1 VKKNQGKIFFGLIFF
16 TIIIVSYFLDINKII
31 TFEKIKD
38 IYQDLQILI
47 NQNYYFYFFIFF
59 ILYVVVTAFALPIS
73 LLKTLLAGALFG
85 FWPGLIL
92 VSFASSIGS
101 TFCFLFSRYALRA
114 YIQKKFSNYLEKIN
128 KGIETDGWL
137 YLLFLRLSPIFP
149 FFIIN
154 LVFGLTKMKTLEFY
168 IVSQI
173 GMFIATA
180 IFVNA
185 GVQIANINSLEEILG
200 FKIIASLTLIGI
212 FPLLIKYIYNMIK
225 NERTNKKIYQNGM
238 RYN

>member
-1 VKKNQGKIFFGLIFF
+1 MKKNRGKIFFGLVFF
-16 TIIIVSYFLDINKII
+16 TIIIVGYIFDFNKILSFD
-31 TFEKIKD
+31 TIKAT
-38 IYQDLQILI
+38 YQDIQILI
-47 NQNYYFYFFIFF
+47 NKNYILYYSAFF

-73 LLKTLLAGALFG
+73 LIKTLLAGALFG

-114 YIQKKFSNYLEKIN
+114 YIQKRFSNYLEKIN

-168 IVSQI
+168 VVSQI

-185 GVQIANINSLEEILG
+185 GVQISNLNSLEEILS
-200 FKIIASLTLIGI
+200 FKIVASLTVIGL
-212 FPLLIKYIYNMIK
+212 FPLLVKYIYKMIK
-225 NERTNKKIYQNGM
+225 K
-238 RYN
+238 

>member
-1 VKKNQGKIFFGLIFF
+1 MKKNRGKIFFGLVFFLIIVTGYLVDLNKILSFSIIKDTYQDFQVLVSENYVLYFVIFF
-16 TIIIVSYFLDINKII
+16 V
-31 TFEKIKD
+31 
-38 IYQDLQILI
+38 
-47 NQNYYFYFFIFF
+47 
-59 ILYVVVTAFALPIS
+59 LYVIVTAFALPIS

-101 TFCFLFSRYALRA
+101 TFCFLFSRYALRNYTQA
-114 YIQKKFSNYLEKIN
+114 KFSKYLEKVN

-154 LVFGLTKMKTLEFY
+154 LVFGLTKMRASEFY
-168 IVSQI
+168 IVSQV
-173 GMFIATA
+173 GMFIGTA

-185 GVQIANINSLEEILG
+185 GVQIGNLNSIEEILTL
-200 FKIIASLTLIGI
+200 KVIMSLTLIGV
-212 FPLLIKYIYNMIK
+212 FPLLINLIYK
-225 NERTNKKIYQNGM
+225 RFKK
-238 RYN
+238 

>member
-1 VKKNQGKIFFGLIFF
+1 MKKNQGKIFFGLIFF
-16 TIIIVSYFLDINKII
+16 SIIIVSYFLDINKII

-114 YIQKKFSNYLEKIN
+114 YVQKKFSNYLEKIN

-185 GVQIANINSLEEILG
+185 GVQIANINSLEEILS

-212 FPLLIKYIYNMIK
+212 FPLLIKYIYNKIK
-225 NERTNKKIYQNGM
+225 NERAN
-238 RYN
+238 

>member
-1 VKKNQGKIFFGLIFF
+1 MKKNRGKIFFGLVFF
-16 TIIIVSYFLDINKII
+16 TIIIVGYIFDFNKVLSFD
-31 TFEKIKD
+31 TIKAT
-38 IYQDLQILI
+38 YQDIQILI
-47 NQNYYFYFFIFF
+47 NKNYILYYSAFF
-59 ILYVVVTAFALPIS
+59 ILYIVVTAFALPIS
-73 LLKTLLAGALFG
+73 LIKTLLAGALFG

-114 YIQKKFSNYLEKIN
+114 YIQKRFSNYLEKIN

-168 IVSQI
+168 LVSQI

-185 GVQIANINSLEEILG
+185 GVQISNLNSLEEILS
-200 FKIIASLTLIGI
+200 FKIVASLTVIGL
-212 FPLLIKYIYNMIK
+212 FPLLVKYIYKMIK
-225 NERTNKKIYQNGM
+225 K
-238 RYN
+238 

>member
-16 TIIIVSYFLDINKII
+16 TIIIVSYFLDKNKII

-149 FFIIN
+149 FFIVN

-185 GVQIANINSLEEILG
+185 GVQIANINSLEEILS

-225 NERTNKKIYQNGM
+225 NERAN
-238 RYN
+238 

>member
-1 VKKNQGKIFFGLIFF
+1 MKKNRGKIFFGFVFF
-16 TIIIVSYFLDINKII
+16 TIIIVGYIFDFNKILSFD
-31 TFEKIKD
+31 TIKAT
-38 IYQDLQILI
+38 YQDIQILI
-47 NQNYYFYFFIFF
+47 NKNYILYYSAFF

-73 LLKTLLAGALFG
+73 LIKTLLAGALFG

-114 YIQKKFSNYLEKIN
+114 YIQKRFSNYLEKIN

-168 IVSQI
+168 VVSQI

-185 GVQIANINSLEEILG
+185 GVQISNLNSLEEILS
-200 FKIIASLTLIGI
+200 FKIVASLTVIGL
-212 FPLLIKYIYNMIK
+212 FPLLVKYIYKMIK
-225 NERTNKKIYQNGM
+225 K
-238 RYN
+238 

>member
-1 VKKNQGKIFFGLIFF
+1 MKKNRGKIFFGLVFF
-16 TIIIVSYFLDINKII
+16 TIIIVGYIFDFNKILSFD
-31 TFEKIKD
+31 TIKAT
-38 IYQDLQILI
+38 YQDIQILI
-47 NQNYYFYFFIFF
+47 NKNYILYYSAFF
-59 ILYVVVTAFALPIS
+59 ILYIVVTAFALPIS
-73 LLKTLLAGALFG
+73 LIKTLLAGALFG

-114 YIQKKFSNYLEKIN
+114 YIQKRFSNYLEKIN

-168 IVSQI
+168 IISQI

-185 GVQIANINSLEEILG
+185 GVQISNLNSLEEILS
-200 FKIIASLTLIGI
+200 FKIVASLTVIGL
-212 FPLLIKYIYNMIK
+212 FPLLVKYIYKMIK
-225 NERTNKKIYQNGM
+225 K
-238 RYN
+238 

>member
-1 VKKNQGKIFFGLIFF
+1 MKKNRGKIFFGLVFFLIIVTGYLVDLNKILSFSIIKDTYQDFQVLVSENYVLYFVIFF
-16 TIIIVSYFLDINKII
+16 V
-31 TFEKIKD
+31 
-38 IYQDLQILI
+38 
-47 NQNYYFYFFIFF
+47 
-59 ILYVVVTAFALPIS
+59 LYVIVTAFALPIS

-101 TFCFLFSRYALRA
+101 TFCFLFSRYVLRN
-114 YIQKKFSNYLEKIN
+114 YTQNKFSKYLEKVN

-154 LVFGLTKMKTLEFY
+154 LVFGLTKMRALEFY
-168 IVSQI
+168 LVSQV
-173 GMFIATA
+173 GMFVGTA

-185 GVQIANINSLEEILG
+185 GVQISNLNSIEEILTL
-200 FKIIASLTLIGI
+200 KVIMSLTLIGV
-212 FPLLIKYIYNMIK
+212 FPLLIKLIYKIF
-225 NERTNKKIYQNGM
+225 KK
-238 RYN
+238 

>member
-1 VKKNQGKIFFGLIFF
+1 MKKNRGKIFFGLVFF
-16 TIIIVSYFLDINKII
+16 TIIIVGYIFDFNKILSFD
-31 TFEKIKD
+31 TIKAT
-38 IYQDLQILI
+38 YQDIQILI
-47 NQNYYFYFFIFF
+47 NKNYILYYSVFF
-59 ILYVVVTAFALPIS
+59 ILYIVVTAFALPIS
-73 LLKTLLAGALFG
+73 LIKTLLAGALFG

-114 YIQKKFSNYLEKIN
+114 YIQKRFSNYLEKIN

-168 IVSQI
+168 VVSQI

-185 GVQIANINSLEEILG
+185 GVQISNLNSLEEILS
-200 FKIIASLTLIGI
+200 FKIVASLTVIGL
-212 FPLLIKYIYNMIK
+212 FPLLIKYIYKMIK
-225 NERTNKKIYQNGM
+225 K
-238 RYN
+238 

>member
-1 VKKNQGKIFFGLIFF
+1 MKKNQGKIFFGLIFF
-16 TIIIVSYFLDINKII
+16 SIIIVSYFLDINKII

-38 IYQDLQILI
+38 IYLNSQILI
-47 NQNYYFYFFIFF
+47 NQNYYLYFFIFF

-114 YIQKKFSNYLEKIN
+114 YVQKKFSNYLEKIN

-185 GVQIANINSLEEILG
+185 GVQIANINSLEEILS

-212 FPLLIKYIYNMIK
+212 FPLLIKYIYNKIK
-225 NERTNKKIYQNGM
+225 NERAN
-238 RYN
+238 

>member
-1 VKKNQGKIFFGLIFF
+1 MKKNKGKIFFGLVFF
-16 TIIIVSYFLDINKII
+16 LIIIISYFIDLSEILSFSII
-31 TFEKIKD
+31 KNT
-38 IYQDLQILI
+38 YQDIQLLVNKNYTLYFIL
-47 NQNYYFYFFIFF
+47 FFI
-59 ILYVVVTAFALPIS
+59 IYVVVTAFALPIS

-101 TFCFLFSRYALRA
+101 TFCFLFSRYTLRN
-114 YIQKKFSNYLEKIN
+114 YIQVRFHKYLVKIN

-154 LVFGLTKMKTLEFY
+154 LVFGLTKIRAIEFY
-168 IVSQI
+168 LVSQV
-173 GMFIATA
+173 GMFIGTA

-185 GVQIANINSLEEILG
+185 GVQIGGLNSIEEILSL
-200 FKIIASLTLIGI
+200 KVIMSLTLIGI
-212 FPLLIKYIYNMIK
+212 FPLLIKSIYK
-225 NERTNKKIYQNGM
+225 RFKK
-238 RYN
+238 

>member
-1 VKKNQGKIFFGLIFF
+1 MKKNRGKIFFGLVFF
-16 TIIIVSYFLDINKII
+16 TIIIVGFIFDFNKILSFD
-31 TFEKIKD
+31 TIKAT
-38 IYQDLQILI
+38 YQDIQILI
-47 NQNYYFYFFIFF
+47 NKNYILYYSAFF
-59 ILYVVVTAFALPIS
+59 ILYIVVTAFALPIS
-73 LLKTLLAGALFG
+73 LIKTLLAGALFG

-114 YIQKKFSNYLEKIN
+114 YIQKRFSNYLEKIN

-168 IVSQI
+168 VVSQI

-185 GVQIANINSLEEILG
+185 GVQISNLNSLEEILS
-200 FKIIASLTLIGI
+200 FKIVASLTVIGL
-212 FPLLIKYIYNMIK
+212 FPLLVKYIYKMIK
-225 NERTNKKIYQNGM
+225 K
-238 RYN
+238 

>member
-1 VKKNQGKIFFGLIFF
+1 MKKNRGKIFFGLVFF
-16 TIIIVSYFLDINKII
+16 TIIIVGYIFDFNKILSFDAIKDTYQDIQKLINKN
-31 TFEKIKD
+31 
-38 IYQDLQILI
+38 YIL
-47 NQNYYFYFFIFF
+47 YYSVFF
-59 ILYVVVTAFALPIS
+59 ILYIVVTAFALPIS
-73 LLKTLLAGALFG
+73 LIKTLLAGALFG

-114 YIQKKFSNYLEKIN
+114 YIQKRFSNYLEKIN

-168 IVSQI
+168 LVSQI

-185 GVQIANINSLEEILG
+185 GVQISNLNSLEEILS
-200 FKIIASLTLIGI
+200 FKIVASLTVIGL
-212 FPLLIKYIYNMIK
+212 FPLLVKYIYKMIK
-225 NERTNKKIYQNGM
+225 K
-238 RYN
+238 

>member
-1 VKKNQGKIFFGLIFF
+1 MKKNRGKIFFGFVFF
-16 TIIIVSYFLDINKII
+16 LIIVSGYLVDLNEILSFSI
-31 TFEKIKD
+31 IKD
-38 IYQDLQILI
+38 TYQDLQVLVSE
-47 NQNYYFYFFIFF
+47 NYVHYFVIFF
-59 ILYVVVTAFALPIS
+59 ILYVIVTAFALPIS

-101 TFCFLFSRYALRA
+101 SFCFLFSRYALRNYTQA
-114 YIQKKFSNYLEKIN
+114 KFSKYLEKVN

-154 LVFGLTKMKTLEFY
+154 LVFGLTKMRALEFY
-168 IVSQI
+168 LVSQV
-173 GMFIATA
+173 GMFIGTA

-185 GVQIANINSLEEILG
+185 GVQIGNLNSIEEILTL
-200 FKIIASLTLIGI
+200 KVIMSLTLIGF
-212 FPLLIKYIYNMIK
+212 FPLLINLIYK
-225 NERTNKKIYQNGM
+225 SFKK
-238 RYN
+238 

>member
-1 VKKNQGKIFFGLIFF
+1 MKKNRGKIFFFLVFF
-16 TIIIVSYFLDINKII
+16 LIIVIGYLFDLNKILSFSI
-31 TFEKIKD
+31 IKN
-38 IYQDLQILI
+38 IYQNFQVLVSK
-47 NQNYYFYFFIFF
+47 NYVLYFVIFF
-59 ILYVVVTAFALPIS
+59 ILYVIVTAFALPIS

-101 TFCFLFSRYALRA
+101 TFCFLFSRYALRN
-114 YIQKKFSNYLEKIN
+114 YTQVKFSKYLEKVN

-154 LVFGLTKMKTLEFY
+154 LVFGLTKMRALEFY
-168 IVSQI
+168 LVSQV
-173 GMFIATA
+173 GMFIGTA

-185 GVQIANINSLEEILG
+185 GVQIGNLNSIEEILTL
-200 FKIIASLTLIGI
+200 KVIMSLTLIGV
-212 FPLLIKYIYNMIK
+212 FPLLIKLIYK
-225 NERTNKKIYQNGM
+225 NFKK
-238 RYN
+238 

>member
-1 VKKNQGKIFFGLIFF
+1 MKKNKGKIFFGLVFFLIIVTGYLFDLNEILSFSIIKDTYQDFQVLVSKNYVFYFVIFF
-16 TIIIVSYFLDINKII
+16 T
-31 TFEKIKD
+31 
-38 IYQDLQILI
+38 
-47 NQNYYFYFFIFF
+47 
-59 ILYVVVTAFALPIS
+59 LYVIVTAFALPIS

-101 TFCFLFSRYALRA
+101 TFCFLFSRYALRNYTQA
-114 YIQKKFSNYLEKIN
+114 KFSKYLEKVN

-154 LVFGLTKMKTLEFY
+154 LVFGLTKMRALEFY
-168 IVSQI
+168 LVSQV
-173 GMFIATA
+173 GMFIGTA

-185 GVQIANINSLEEILG
+185 GVQIGNLNSIEEILTL
-200 FKIIASLTLIGI
+200 KVIMSLTLIGV
-212 FPLLIKYIYNMIK
+212 FPLLINLIYK
-225 NERTNKKIYQNGM
+225 SFKK
-238 RYN
+238 

>member
-1 VKKNQGKIFFGLIFF
+1 MKKNRGKIFFGLVFF
-16 TIIIVSYFLDINKII
+16 TIIIVGYIFDFNKILS
-31 TFEKIKD
+31 FDVIKAT
-38 IYQDLQILI
+38 YQDIQILI
-47 NQNYYFYFFIFF
+47 NKNYILYYSVFF
-59 ILYVVVTAFALPIS
+59 ILYIVVTAFALPIS
-73 LLKTLLAGALFG
+73 LIKTLLAGALFG

-114 YIQKKFSNYLEKIN
+114 YIQKRFSNYLEKIN

-168 IVSQI
+168 LVSQI

-185 GVQIANINSLEEILG
+185 GVQISNLNSLEEILS
-200 FKIIASLTLIGI
+200 FKIVASLTVIGL
-212 FPLLIKYIYNMIK
+212 FPLLVKYIYKMIK
-225 NERTNKKIYQNGM
+225 K
-238 RYN
+238 

>member
-1 VKKNQGKIFFGLIFF
+1 MKKNRGKIFFGLVFF
-16 TIIIVSYFLDINKII
+16 TIIIVGYIFDFNKILSFD
-31 TFEKIKD
+31 TIKAT
-38 IYQDLQILI
+38 YQDIHILI
-47 NQNYYFYFFIFF
+47 NKKYILYYSAFF
-59 ILYVVVTAFALPIS
+59 ILYIVVTAFALPIS
-73 LLKTLLAGALFG
+73 LIKTLLAGALFG

-114 YIQKKFSNYLEKIN
+114 YIQKRFSNYLEKIN

-137 YLLFLRLSPIFP
+137 YLLFLRLSQIFP

-168 IVSQI
+168 VVSQI

-185 GVQIANINSLEEILG
+185 GVQISNLNSLEEILS
-200 FKIIASLTLIGI
+200 FKIVASLTVIGL
-212 FPLLIKYIYNMIK
+212 FPLLVKYIYKMIK
-225 NERTNKKIYQNGM
+225 K
-238 RYN
+238 

>member
-225 NERTNKKIYQNGM
+225 NEQAN
-238 RYN
+238 

>member
-1 VKKNQGKIFFGLIFF
+1 MKKNRGKIFFGLVFF
-16 TIIIVSYFLDINKII
+16 TIIIVSYFTDLSEILSFDI
-31 TFEKIKD
+31 IKNT
-38 IYQDLQILI
+38 YQDIQVLVNKNYTL
-47 NQNYYFYFFIFF
+47 YYFVFF

-92 VSFASSIGS
+92 VSFASSVGS
-101 TFCFLFSRYALRA
+101 TFCFFFSRYALRA
-114 YIQKKFSNYLEKIN
+114 YTQRRFSSYLEKVN
-128 KGIETDGWL
+128 KGIESDGWL

-154 LVFGLTKMKTLEFY
+154 LVFGLTKMRTLEFY

-173 GMFIATA
+173 GMFIGTA

-185 GVQIANINSLEEILG
+185 GVQISNLNSIEEILT
-200 FKIIASLTLIGI
+200 FKVILSLTLIGL
-212 FPLLIKYIYNMIK
+212 FPLLIKLLYK
-225 NERTNKKIYQNGM
+225 SLKK
-238 RYN
+238 

>member
-1 VKKNQGKIFFGLIFF
+1 MKKNQGKIFFGLIFF

-114 YIQKKFSNYLEKIN
+114 YVQKKFSNYLEKIN

-185 GVQIANINSLEEILG
+185 GVQIANINSLEEILS
-200 FKIIASLTLIGI
+200 FKIIVSLTLIGI

-225 NERTNKKIYQNGM
+225 NERAN
-238 RYN
+238 

>member
-1 VKKNQGKIFFGLIFF
+1 MKKNRGKIFFGLVFFLIIVIGYLFDLNKILSFSIIKDTYQDFQVLVSENYVLYFVIFF
-16 TIIIVSYFLDINKII
+16 V
-31 TFEKIKD
+31 
-38 IYQDLQILI
+38 
-47 NQNYYFYFFIFF
+47 
-59 ILYVVVTAFALPIS
+59 LYVIVTAFALPIS

-101 TFCFLFSRYALRA
+101 TFCFLFSRYALRN
-114 YIQKKFSNYLEKIN
+114 YTQNKFSKYLEKVN

-154 LVFGLTKMKTLEFY
+154 LAFGLTKMRALEFY
-168 IVSQI
+168 LVSQV
-173 GMFIATA
+173 GMFIGTA

-185 GVQIANINSLEEILG
+185 GVQIGNLNSIEEILTL
-200 FKIIASLTLIGI
+200 KVIMSLTLIGF
-212 FPLLIKYIYNMIK
+212 FPLLINLIYK
-225 NERTNKKIYQNGM
+225 SFKK
-238 RYN
+238 

>member
-1 VKKNQGKIFFGLIFF
+1 MKKNQGKIFFGLIFF

-38 IYQDLQILI
+38 VYQDLQILI

-225 NERTNKKIYQNGM
+225 NERAN
-238 RYN
+238 

>member
-1 VKKNQGKIFFGLIFF
+1 MKKNRGKIFFGLVFF
-16 TIIIVSYFLDINKII
+16 TIIIVGYIFDFNKILSFD
-31 TFEKIKD
+31 TIKAT
-38 IYQDLQILI
+38 YQDIQILI
-47 NQNYYFYFFIFF
+47 NKHYILYYSAFF
-59 ILYVVVTAFALPIS
+59 ILYIVVTAFALPIS
-73 LLKTLLAGALFG
+73 LIKTLLAGALFG

-114 YIQKKFSNYLEKIN
+114 YIQKRFSNYLEKIN

-185 GVQIANINSLEEILG
+185 GVQISNLNSLEEILS
-200 FKIIASLTLIGI
+200 FKIVASLTVIGL
-212 FPLLIKYIYNMIK
+212 FPLLVKYIYKMIK
-225 NERTNKKIYQNGM
+225 K
-238 RYN
+238 

>member
-1 VKKNQGKIFFGLIFF
+1 MKKNRGKIFFGLVFF
-16 TIIIVSYFLDINKII
+16 TIIIVGYVFDFNKILSFD
-31 TFEKIKD
+31 TIKAT
-38 IYQDLQILI
+38 YQDIQILI
-47 NQNYYFYFFIFF
+47 NKNYILYYSAFF
-59 ILYVVVTAFALPIS
+59 ILYIVVTAFALPIS
-73 LLKTLLAGALFG
+73 LIKTLLAGALFG

-114 YIQKKFSNYLEKIN
+114 YVQKRFSNYLEKIN

-168 IVSQI
+168 VVSQI

-185 GVQIANINSLEEILG
+185 GVQISNLNSLEEILS
-200 FKIIASLTLIGI
+200 FKIVASLTVIGL
-212 FPLLIKYIYNMIK
+212 FPLLVKYIYKMIK
-225 NERTNKKIYQNGM
+225 K
-238 RYN
+238 

>member
-1 VKKNQGKIFFGLIFF
+1 MKKNRGKIFFGLVFF
-16 TIIIVSYFLDINKII
+16 TIIIVGYIFDFNKILSFD
-31 TFEKIKD
+31 TIKAT
-38 IYQDLQILI
+38 YQDIQILI
-47 NQNYYFYFFIFF
+47 NKNYILYYSAFF
-59 ILYVVVTAFALPIS
+59 ILYIVVTAFALPIS
-73 LLKTLLAGALFG
+73 LIKTLLAGALFG

-114 YIQKKFSNYLEKIN
+114 YIQKRFSNYLEKIN
-128 KGIETDGWL
+128 KGIETDGSL

-168 IVSQI
+168 VVSQI

-185 GVQIANINSLEEILG
+185 GVQISNLNSLEEILS
-200 FKIIASLTLIGI
+200 FKIVASLTVIGL
-212 FPLLIKYIYNMIK
+212 FPLLVKYIYKIIK
-225 NERTNKKIYQNGM
+225 K
-238 RYN
+238 

>member
-1 VKKNQGKIFFGLIFF
+1 MKKNRGKIFFGLVFF
-16 TIIIVSYFLDINKII
+16 TIIIVGYIFDFNKILS
-31 TFEKIKD
+31 FDAIKAT
-38 IYQDLQILI
+38 YQDIQILI
-47 NQNYYFYFFIFF
+47 NKNYILYYSVFF
-59 ILYVVVTAFALPIS
+59 ILYIVVTAFALPIS
-73 LLKTLLAGALFG
+73 LIKTLLAGALFG

-114 YIQKKFSNYLEKIN
+114 YIQKRFSNYLEKIN

-154 LVFGLTKMKTLEFY
+154 LVFGLTKMKILEFY
-168 IVSQI
+168 VVSQI

-185 GVQIANINSLEEILG
+185 GVQISNLNSLEEILS
-200 FKIIASLTLIGI
+200 FKIVASLTVIGL
-212 FPLLIKYIYNMIK
+212 FPLLVKYIYKMIK
-225 NERTNKKIYQNGM
+225 K
-238 RYN
+238 

>member
-1 VKKNQGKIFFGLIFF
+1 MKKNQGKIFFGLIFF

-47 NQNYYFYFFIFF
+47 NQNYFFYFFIFF

-225 NERTNKKIYQNGM
+225 NERAN
-238 RYN
+238 

>member
-114 YIQKKFSNYLEKIN
+114 YIQKKFSNYLQKIN

-225 NERTNKKIYQNGM
+225 NERAN
-238 RYN
+238 